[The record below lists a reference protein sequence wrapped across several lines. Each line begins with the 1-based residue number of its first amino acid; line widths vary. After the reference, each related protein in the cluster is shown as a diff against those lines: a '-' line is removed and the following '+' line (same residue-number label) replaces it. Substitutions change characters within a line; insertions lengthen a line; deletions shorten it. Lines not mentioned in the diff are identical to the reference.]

1 MPRAWVPQP
10 NSLVLRWPNAAA
22 RNDKWILFADGE
34 PEERCHVRVIGLVGG
49 VASGK
54 SLIAR
59 QLVELG
65 AGWLDADRAGH
76 EVLELEDV
84 KQALRQRFGEEVVGP
99 DGQISRPAIGQRVF
113 GGAGAVEARQFL
125 EQTTHPR
132 IGELLGRQA
141 AAFEAAGKEVLV
153 LDAPLLMEA
162 GWDKFCDKT
171 VFVEAPREVRL
182 DRARGR
188 GWSDA
193 EFAAR
198 GRATVFGREA
208 QSAPTWPSTIPERR
222 KPLASKSS
230 VSGIRSSADKLH
242 VANTPSRLPRLST
255 NP

>member
-1 MPRAWVPQP
+1 M
-10 NSLVLRWPNAAA
+10 
-22 RNDKWILFADGE
+22 
-34 PEERCHVRVIGLVGG
+34 RVIGLVGG

-84 KQALRQRFGEEVVGP
+84 KQAIRQRFGEEVVGP
-99 DGQISRPAIGQRVF
+99 DGQLSRPAIGRRVF
-113 GGAGAVEARQFL
+113 GGEGSADARRFL
-125 EQTTHPR
+125 EQVTHPR

-141 AAFEAAGKEVLV
+141 AALEAAGKQVLV

-162 GWDKFCDKT
+162 GWDRFCDKT

-182 DRARGR
+182 HRVLGR

-193 EFAAR
+193 EFTA
-198 GRATVFGREA
+198 REA
-208 QSAPTWPSTIPERR
+208 AQQSLDVKRNRADVVIDNSGSPEATSEQVKRFWHS
-222 KPLASKSS
+222 LI
-230 VSGIRSSADKLH
+230 G
-242 VANTPSRLPRLST
+242 
-255 NP
+255 